1 MKSILS
7 EVAEMLEK
15 NKKKL
20 ENKKLRNSWSCARPV
35 TQIVPNKKKRSRQQ
49 LKKELRKR
57 FEEYSIFSNRY
68 YCMKEMIL

>member
-1 MKSILS
+1 
-7 EVAEMLEK
+7 MLKK
-15 NKKKL
+15 NTQKL
-20 ENKKLRNSWSCARPV
+20 EDKKRRNSWTCARPG

-68 YCMKEMIL
+68 YCMKEMVS